1 MATAESAVPKS
12 KKGWDGFKET
22 TEKIKKELRDN
33 IQSLTEA
40 IEEVREVLNE
50 FYKEYY
56 NKIPCK
62 PENIKKLREDLK
74 QVVVKLK
81 DELKKGGI

>member
-12 KKGWDGFKET
+12 KKRWDGFKET

-40 IEEVREVLNE
+40 IEEVREVLNRE
-50 FYKEYY
+50 F
-56 NKIPCK
+56 KIRS
-62 PENIKKLREDLK
+62 LRTTD
-74 QVVVKLK
+74 
-81 DELKKGGI
+81 